1 MTQTSKLP
9 FTPFSTFTL
18 RTPIFPLHIY
28 ENVCRDDRIDAK
40 EIDYLVEHPIVQ
52 EAIYIASPPL
62 YTEWERSKTE
72 TLSHKKQQR
81 LYISMLKYLSRMASR
96 CTPFGLFAGCA
107 TGTWG
112 ESTEF
117 NLKPV
122 NEYIRKTRL
131 DMEYLVPFIQ
141 QIERHPEVAPHLKW
155 YSNTTLY
162 PAGLHFRYVEY
173 TIKKNRRHYSIEAIG
188 RPEYVETILDSAQE
202 GLTIDELAHLL
213 VNDEITEVDATYF
226 IEELIA
232 NQILV
237 SDLQPTVTGKDYLEF
252 TIKKLESISCAT
264 EVLQTMRTLKKQCEK
279 LDHHTG
285 QHTDPYLKTKEFL
298 ETVYTTENIP
308 NLFQVDLF
316 TDFEKNTLSAT
327 HLHTFRS
334 VISALA
340 QITPRY
346 KNERLE
352 AFKKAFR
359 QRYESEEIPI
369 ATALDTEM
377 GIGYLQNLGES
388 GTDSLLEGLYFSNP
402 QESPNTYTWSS
413 WEEMLQKKVRE
424 ATNENQLQIILTEDD
439 FPNAAPNFKDIPD
452 TLALFTKHVRLNDK
466 SYWIIQSCGG
476 TSAANLMGR
485 FGYGTPELQKL
496 VTEILDKE
504 HSAASDKIHA
514 EIVHL
519 PESRTGNIL
528 HREVTRPYEIPY
540 LAQSVLEP
548 EYQLS
553 IDDLLLS
560 VRGDRLILR
569 SKRLDKEVE
578 PHLTNAH
585 AYTNNAL
592 PIYHLLCDLQQQDKQ
607 KSLYFGWGGLYPQLS
622 FFPRVVYKN
631 CILAVA
637 QWKFKK
643 EVWKPWHSVQDKPEQ
658 LLETVTKWKQQ
669 YMLPDRIIWSD
680 GDRNLLVHLH
690 NYESVLML
698 LQSIRN
704 RNEIV
709 LSEFLSDESQPLV
722 SDKRGAFMHEFI
734 IPFYKNE

>member
-9 FTPFSTFTL
+9 FTPFLTFTL
-18 RTPIFPLHIY
+18 RTPTFPLHIY
-28 ENVCRDDRIDAK
+28 KNVCRNNRIDAK
-40 EIDYLVEHPIVQ
+40 EIDRLVEHPLVQ

-81 LYISMLKYLSRMASR
+81 LYVSMLKYLSRMASR
-96 CTPFGLFAGCA
+96 CTPFGLFAGCT

-112 ESTEF
+112 ESTTF

-122 NEYIRKTRL
+122 NKYVRKTRL

-141 QIERHPEVAPHLKW
+141 QIERHSEIKPHLKW
-155 YSNTTLY
+155 FPNTSLY

-173 TIKKNRRHYSIEAIG
+173 TIKKNRRYYSIEAIG
-188 RPEYVETILDSAQE
+188 RPEYVERILQATQK
-202 GLTIDELAHLL
+202 GLTLDQLSQFL
-213 VNDEITEVDATYF
+213 VTDEITVEDATDF
-226 IEELIA
+226 VEELIK

-237 SDLQPTVTGKDYLEF
+237 SELQPTVTGPDYLEF
-252 TIKKLESISCAT
+252 VIQKLKPFDTAKT
-264 EVLQTMRTLKKQCEK
+264 LTVLQAVQKQCEM
-279 LDHHTG
+279 LDNRIG
-285 QHTDPYLKTKEFL
+285 QDTDHYLKTKTSL
-298 ETVYTTENIP
+298 EAVYTTENIP

-316 TDFEKNTLSAT
+316 PELKAGTLDSI
-327 HLHTFRS
+327 HLQTFQS

-340 QITPRY
+340 RITP
-346 KNERLE
+346 KTTNERLE

-359 QRYESEEIPI
+359 SRYESEEVPL
-369 ATALDTEM
+369 ATVLDTEM
-377 GIGYLQNLGES
+377 GIGYLQNQGES

-402 QESPNTYTWSS
+402 HELSSTYTWSS
-413 WEEMLQKKVRE
+413 WEEMLQKKVQE
-424 ATNENQLQIILTEDD
+424 AAKGNPLQIVLTEED
-439 FPNAAPNFKDIPD
+439 FPSKTSEFKNIPN
-452 TLALFTKHVRLNDK
+452 TLALFTKHVRLNDE
-466 SYWIIQSCGG
+466 SYWVIQSCGG

-504 HSAASDKIHA
+504 HSATSNKIHA

-528 HREVTRPYEIPY
+528 RREITRPYEIPY

-548 EYQLS
+548 ERQLP

-592 PIYHLLCDLQQQDKQ
+592 PTYYLLCDLQQQGKQ
-607 KSLYFGWGGLYPQLS
+607 KSLYFSWGGLYPQLS

-643 EVWKPWHSVQDKPEQ
+643 EVWKPWQSVQDKPER
-658 LLETVTKWKQQ
+658 LLEAIDQWKRQHR
-669 YMLPDRIIWSD
+669 LPNCIVWSD
-680 GDRNLLVHLH
+680 GDRNLLIHLY

-698 LQSIRN
+698 LQSIKN
-704 RNEIV
+704 KKEITI
-709 LSEFLSDESQPLV
+709 SEFLNDENQPIV
-722 SDKRGAFMHEFI
+722 VNKEGAFMHEFV
-734 IPFYKNE
+734 IPFYGDR